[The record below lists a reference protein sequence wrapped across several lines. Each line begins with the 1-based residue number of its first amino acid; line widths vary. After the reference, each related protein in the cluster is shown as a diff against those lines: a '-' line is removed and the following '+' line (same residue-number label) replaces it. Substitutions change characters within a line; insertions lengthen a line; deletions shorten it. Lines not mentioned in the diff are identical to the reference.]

1 MARMVEVNVP
11 YAMKRRA
18 LDAVWAMGARADQ
31 IDAGR
36 GFLKL
41 RVEVPDGESYAKWKR
56 AVEATVRAAR

>member
-1 MARMVEVNVP
+1 MARMVEINVP

-31 IDAGR
+31 VSGPK

-41 RVEVPDGESYAKWKR
+41 RVEVPAGENYAKWKR

>member
-18 LDAVWAMGARADQ
+18 LDAGWAMGARADHV
-31 IDAGR
+31 AGPK
-36 GFLKL
+36 GFHRL
-41 RVEVPDGESYAKWKR
+41 RVEVPDGENYAKWKR